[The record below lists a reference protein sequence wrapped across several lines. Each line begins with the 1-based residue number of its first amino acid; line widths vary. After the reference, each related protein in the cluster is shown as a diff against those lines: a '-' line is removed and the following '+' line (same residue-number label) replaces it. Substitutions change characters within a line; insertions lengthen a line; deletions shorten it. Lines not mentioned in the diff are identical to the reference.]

1 MMTRKDY
8 VATAEILKG
17 IGDNSSISPNDFLD
31 LVYDF
36 ADMFAEDNPNFN
48 EKKFAK
54 ACGLDILEVADVN

>member
-17 IGDNSSISPNDFLD
+17 FGDNTSVNTNDFLD

-36 ADMFAEDNPNFN
+36 ADMFAADNPNFN
-48 EKKFAK
+48 EKKFAQ
-54 ACGLDILEVADVN
+54 ACGLDIT